1 MRTNL
6 VGRCCSTLRTFS
18 FSNPSSS
25 SLHTFQGYR
34 LPLAL
39 LLLLFFGVTTRAK
52 AEEERFTSPVDV
64 VAANQLWG
72 VGFRESASS
81 RRSYQPQQTRE
92 ETSVLDEPFASQTN
106 LTAFT
111 GVQPDFE
118 IFFLNEQLERTTE
131 RFVLKYG
138 SLQEVTNDQE
148 PTVVFGP
155 IDLNEDVPV
164 TVVGP
169 VVVEEE
175 KSVNGELKL
184 TKENWIRFEVEA
196 AEDTFEDSGDSE
208 PEGFERKGGTFII
221 QYVIFEDGND
231 NVPLG
236 ETVNDTIAIPALTSK
251 VYFIVRN
258 WTFSEEPNTSLQV
271 TLTFVSIG
279 TNGTSTVDSV
289 DENGGGDFS
298 LGESIFG
305 IRSRFL
311 EEAEVDGTLVPI
323 QVESTVI
330 EVADG
335 SQVQV
340 VLTFPRFTEALVYDP
355 DFSVLVGQPQDDGQD
370 QGKDDN
376 DGFCCSSGGFIAAV
390 TVSVVVVVLITIGI
404 IVGVVFNG
412 KIRTI
417 RTNKFLSKEGKGM
430 VSIGMDLDAGEVE
443 L

>member
-6 VGRCCSTLRTFS
+6 VARCCSTRRPFLSTA
-18 FSNPSSS
+18 SS
-25 SLHTFQGYR
+25 SLNTFQGYR

-39 LLLLFFGVTTRAK
+39 LLLFFFGVTTQAK

-184 TKENWIRFEVEA
+184 TKENWIRFEVEVV
-196 AEDTFEDSGDSE
+196 EDSGDSE
-208 PEGFERKGGTFII
+208 SEGFERKGGTFII

-271 TLTFVSIG
+271 TLTFVAIG

-311 EEAEVDGTLVPI
+311 EEAEVDGALVPI
-323 QVESTVI
+323 QVESSVI
-330 EVADG
+330 EVVDG

-370 QGKDDN
+370 EGKDDN

-390 TVSVVVVVLITIGI
+390 TVSVVVVVLITIGVI
-404 IVGVVFNG
+404 IGVVFNG
-412 KIRTI
+412 KIRAI
-417 RTNKFLSKEGKGM
+417 RTNKFLTKEGKGM

>member
-6 VGRCCSTLRTFS
+6 VARCCSTRRPFLSTA
-18 FSNPSSS
+18 SS
-25 SLHTFQGYR
+25 SLNTFQGYR

-39 LLLLFFGVTTRAK
+39 LLLFFFGVTTQAK

-184 TKENWIRFEVEA
+184 TKENWIRFEVEVV
-196 AEDTFEDSGDSE
+196 EDSGDSE
-208 PEGFERKGGTFII
+208 SEGFERKGGTFII

-271 TLTFVSIG
+271 TLTFVAIG

-311 EEAEVDGTLVPI
+311 EEAEVDGALVPI
-323 QVESTVI
+323 QVESSVI
-330 EVADG
+330 EGKLTVHLF
-335 SQVQV
+335 
-340 VLTFPRFTEALVYDP
+340 VLQCLTYSCSLSLLSLFSLSLLLFPLLNELNLKQW
-355 DFSVLVGQPQDDGQD
+355 S
-370 QGKDDN
+370 
-376 DGFCCSSGGFIAAV
+376 
-390 TVSVVVVVLITIGI
+390 TVPRC
-404 IVGVVFNG
+404 
-412 KIRTI
+412 KWC
-417 RTNKFLSKEGKGM
+417 
-430 VSIGMDLDAGEVE
+430 
-443 L
+443 